1 MKSLLLYFH
10 NSLASGKMKKRG
22 CIICHPLVLRLSIR
36 ESNLRKMTDF
46 ACSPLL
52 VFG

>member
-10 NSLASGKMKKRG
+10 NSLATGKMKKRG
-22 CIICHPLVLRLSIR
+22 CIICHPLVVKLSIG
-36 ESNLRKMTDF
+36 KADVGKTTDF
-46 ACSPLL
+46 PCSALL